1 MAGFTTCRKVPSSI
15 GSANGVRIYKDGKEI
30 FLDQDECNRL
40 AYTIWEAQRKFW
52 KKEAAV
58 K

>member
-1 MAGFTTCRKVPSSI
+1 MAGFTTCRKVPSKT

-30 FLDQDECNRL
+30 FLDQDECNKL
-40 AYTIWEAQRKFW
+40 AQTIWHAQREYW
-52 KKEAAV
+52 KEAAE